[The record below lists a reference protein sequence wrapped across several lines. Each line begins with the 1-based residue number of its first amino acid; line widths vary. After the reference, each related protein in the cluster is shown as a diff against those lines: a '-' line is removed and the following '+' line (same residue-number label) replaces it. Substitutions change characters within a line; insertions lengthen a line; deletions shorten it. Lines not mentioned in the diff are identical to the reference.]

1 MFQTVASSSL
11 LHFYPLPQPLC
22 AKPGSVEWLFE
33 ASEAVCLDLVLANN
47 ALDIKDLTAT
57 LHVRARSV
65 VHS

>member
-1 MFQTVASSSL
+1 M
-11 LHFYPLPQPLC
+11 
-22 AKPGSVEWLFE
+22 EWLFE

-65 VHS
+65 VHP

>member
-11 LHFYPLPQPLC
+11 LHFYPLPQPLH
-22 AKPGSVEWLFE
+22 ALPGSVEWLFE

-65 VHS
+65 VHP

>member
-1 MFQTVASSSL
+1 MFQTVAASSL

-22 AKPGSVEWLFE
+22 AKHGSVEWLFE

-47 ALDIKDLTAT
+47 ALDIEDLTAT

-65 VHS
+65 VHP